1 MHGSANP
8 IGGQNQIVKM
18 RWGALAEDLK
28 FAGAPRTVKF
38 ALGENPKRREGRYP
52 DTRMG
57 THQIIRD
64 HFQAALE
71 YARDRDTW
79 ESGGRKGIPLRRDL
93 RMDALVDILTGNI
106 EVQSHSYRQDEILML
121 MRLAEEFGFRVKA
134 FQHAVEA
141 YKVAP
146 ELAAH
151 GAAAAVWADWS
162 SFKIEAYDGTT
173 YNARLLLE
181 AGVVTSLHSDN
192 SQLSSRM
199 HWEAAKMLRTGLDEE
214 TALSLVTN
222 GTATLLG
229 IHERVGS
236 LEAGKDADFVVWS
249 TNPLSTFTRA
259 EQTWIDGRK
268 YFDMEEDLRTRQQV
282 QAERAQLIALIRG
295 EQAAAGAGR

>member
-1 MHGSANP
+1 
-8 IGGQNQIVKM
+8 
-18 RWGALAEDLK
+18 
-28 FAGAPRTVKF
+28 
-38 ALGENPKRREGRYP
+38 
-52 DTRMG
+52 
-57 THQIIRD
+57 
-64 HFQAALE
+64 
-71 YARDRDTW
+71 
-79 ESGGRKGIPLRRDL
+79 
-93 RMDALVDILTGNI
+93 
-106 EVQSHSYRQDEILML
+106 
-121 MRLAEEFGFRVKA
+121 
-134 FQHAVEA
+134 
-141 YKVAP
+141 
-146 ELAAH
+146 
-151 GAAAAVWADWS
+151 
-162 SFKIEAYDGTT
+162 
-173 YNARLLLE
+173 
-181 AGVVTSLHSDN
+181 
-192 SQLSSRM
+192 M